1 MPEHGLPSLS
11 SCTRKQDTG
20 PGRSPSACRLWQSF
34 LALPS
39 EKAKE
44 ACRRHARTRSSA
56 STSLRRHDPHQVSGS
71 KPNFLSAL
79 TRSPLYFPL
88 EGCPGLRPERVY
100 YPPPAP
106 LCQSPF
112 ERRGGDT
119 QYFRSRISTMSPMTP
134 SSQWHS
140 SLAPQSLT
148 SWAQLAGAK
157 GMADRAIMGMSF
169 WLSPTQ

>member
-34 LALPS
+34 LALRP
-39 EKAKE
+39 KKQK
-44 ACRRHARTRSSA
+44 RRAAGTPGRTTARPHPYGGMIRIRFLGRSQTSSQRSRTPHCIFRWKGVPAHSRNGFIIHPPPLFVNPHLRGGEVAAQYVRSS
-56 STSLRRHDPHQVSGS
+56 
-71 KPNFLSAL
+71 
-79 TRSPLYFPL
+79 
-88 EGCPGLRPERVY
+88 
-100 YPPPAP
+100 
-106 LCQSPF
+106 
-112 ERRGGDT
+112 
-119 QYFRSRISTMSPMTP
+119 ISTMSPMTP